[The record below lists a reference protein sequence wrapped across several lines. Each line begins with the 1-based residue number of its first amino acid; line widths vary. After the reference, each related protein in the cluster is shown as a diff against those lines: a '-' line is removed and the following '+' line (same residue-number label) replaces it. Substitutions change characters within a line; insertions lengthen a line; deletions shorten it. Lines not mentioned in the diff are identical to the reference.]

1 MMSEKY
7 HYESGAIH
15 HDHHKE
21 INIGSVSE
29 KALKDIISKFFKDD
43 AEDAEILGEVEA
55 DAEPQTSN
63 NEVEPVTIDSVI
75 AATICQMDEEGDLK
89 RKGDWGLLMIAMNQS
104 DDMPNFD
111 TPRSYVDYLSKML
124 KLKGVPSESSIS
136 KMMAKTRGMF
146 PNWTFADTN
155 DTVETTRR
163 INVGKMFI
171 SAVRKKK

>member
-75 AATICQMDEEGDLK
+75 AATIRQMDEEGDLK
-89 RKGDWGLLMIAMNQS
+89 RKGD
-104 DDMPNFD
+104 
-111 TPRSYVDYLSKML
+111 
-124 KLKGVPSESSIS
+124 
-136 KMMAKTRGMF
+136 
-146 PNWTFADTN
+146 
-155 DTVETTRR
+155 
-163 INVGKMFI
+163 
-171 SAVRKKK
+171 